1 MGKLGIR
8 DITLHEEVIS
18 RVMGLDI
25 ESGSAEEANRVVRVA
40 NWFKWEN

>member
-18 RVMGLDI
+18 KIMGLDVK
-25 ESGSAEEANRVVRVA
+25 SDSAEEANRVARVA